1 MLPQANNHKTV
12 DSPDPCGIYLYCI
25 TMAGPP
31 QEFGPIG
38 IGGRGDPLYTIAAD
52 GLQAVVSDSP
62 QERYPLYREFLLAH
76 EKGIE
81 EVMKSCTVLPVRFGT
96 VAESPERVRVILRRE
111 RQALL
116 DLLRWLE
123 GKKSLSLKAIFQE
136 KYIFQE
142 VIARRPEIL
151 RIRQQAQSRSD
162 LMEVGER
169 VAAALEEEKE
179 RHRREAL
186 DLLEPLSEEIRHNDN
201 IGDRMFLNA
210 AFLVALPK
218 EAEFDRAVNALS
230 DRYAGQVRFFYIG
243 TLPPFDFVN
252 LVIETR

>member
-1 MLPQANNHKTV
+1 MLPQANHQQVV
-12 DSPDPCGIYLYCI
+12 DSPNRCGIYLYCI
-25 TMAGPP
+25 TMAGPN

-52 GLQAVVSDSP
+52 RLQAVVSDSP
-62 QERYPLYREFLLAH
+62 QERYPLWREFLLAH

-81 EVMKSCTVLPVRFGT
+81 EVMKSRTVLPVRFGT
-96 VAESPERVRVILRRE
+96 VAESPERVRIILQRE

-116 DLLRWLE
+116 DLLQWLE
-123 GKKSLSLKAIFQE
+123 GKKSLSLKAVFHE

-142 VIARRPEIL
+142 MIAQRPEIQ
-151 RIRQQAQSRSD
+151 RIRRQAGSRAD

-179 RHRREAL
+179 RHRREVL
-186 DLLEPLSEEIRHNDN
+186 DLLEPLAEEIRLNDN

-210 AFLVALPK
+210 AFLTTLPK
-218 EAEFDRAVNALS
+218 EAEFDRVVNALS
-230 DRYAGQVRFFYIG
+230 DRYAGQVRFLYIG

-252 LVIETR
+252 LVIET

>member
-1 MLPQANNHKTV
+1 MLPQAINPQAVN
-12 DSPDPCGIYLYCI
+12 SPDRCGIYLYCI

-31 QEFGPIG
+31 QEFGPLG
-38 IGGRGDPLYTIAAD
+38 IGGRGDPLYAIAAD

-62 QERYPLYREFLLAH
+62 RERYPLYREFLLAH
-76 EKGIE
+76 EKAIE

-96 VAESPERVRVILRRE
+96 VAESPERVRVILQRE
-111 RQALL
+111 RQTLL

-123 GKKSLSLKAIFQE
+123 GKKSLSLKAIFLE

-142 VIARRPEIL
+142 VIAQRPEIQ
-151 RIRQQAQSRSD
+151 RIRRQAGSRAD

-179 RHRREAL
+179 KHRQEAL
-186 DLLEPLSEEIRHNDN
+186 DLLEPLAEEVRHNN
-201 IGDRMFLNA
+201 TIGDRMYLND

-230 DRYAGQVRFFYIG
+230 DRYAGQVRFLYIG

-252 LVIETR
+252 LVIET